1 MTARTCLVLS
11 TCSAALLGAVGGC
24 TGIKLP
30 VGMRGVDASNGRP
43 RLLVLKQVHREMF
56 TALVAPKGDL
66 NTRSAMMVK
75 PGPGS
80 RRLGLLSYQIVR
92 ESGESQTPMAQHT
105 HCSVVDIGQDAL
117 MTGPNVNLLCEVF
130 ELQGEIKTLWQAV
143 VADRGQCSHVASLV
157 VAAVHGRD
165 RLLMWTEYEIRPV
178 DLMVGPKM
186 ALSAGRGEERDLTS
200 HPP

>member
-11 TCSAALLGAVGGC
+11 TCSAALLGVVGGC

-30 VGMRGVDASNGRP
+30 AGMRGVDASNGRP

-56 TALVAPKGDL
+56 TALVPPKGDL
-66 NTRSAMMVK
+66 NARSAMMAK
-75 PGPGS
+75 PGPIP
-80 RRLGLLSYQIVR
+80 RRLGLLLDQIVR
-92 ESGESQTPMAQHT
+92 GSGESQTPMAEHT
-105 HCSVVDIGQDAL
+105 PCPVVDVGQDGL
-117 MTGPNVNLLCEVF
+117 MTGPNVNLVCEVF
-130 ELQGEIKTLWQAV
+130 EPHGEINTLWQAV
-143 VADRGQCSHVASLV
+143 VADRGQCSHMASLA

-165 RLLMWTEYEIRPV
+165 RLLMWTVYGICPV

-186 ALSAGRGEERDLTS
+186 ALSAGRGEERDFTS